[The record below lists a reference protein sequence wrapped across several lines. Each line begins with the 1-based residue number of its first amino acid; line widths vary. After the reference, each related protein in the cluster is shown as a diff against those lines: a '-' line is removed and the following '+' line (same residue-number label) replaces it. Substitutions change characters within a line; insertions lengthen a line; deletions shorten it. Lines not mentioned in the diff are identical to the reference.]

1 MPDSTVVVTQG
12 SGTAVQYGTPN
23 VSGLYTP
30 QHLDRNSLTANA
42 TAVSPSYSRT
52 GFQLIYQPVAS
63 GALPR
68 APGDEQIGG
77 GQLYVAAA
85 GLLHYFV
92 TGPVGDVFV

>member
-42 TAVSPSYSRT
+42 DGSFTELQPD
-52 GFQLIYQPVAS
+52 GLQLIYQPVAS

-68 APGDEQIGG
+68 ARAMSRS
-77 GQLYVAAA
+77 AAVSYTSPPLA
-85 GLLHYFV
+85 SCI
-92 TGPVGDVFV
+92 TS